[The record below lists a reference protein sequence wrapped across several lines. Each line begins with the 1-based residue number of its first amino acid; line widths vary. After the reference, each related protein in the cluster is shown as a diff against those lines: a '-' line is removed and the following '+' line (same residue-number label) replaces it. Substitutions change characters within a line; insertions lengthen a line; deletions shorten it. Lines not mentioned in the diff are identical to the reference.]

1 MNNYKIRRLILPFV
15 VLFISVATSSH
26 TNDNDSGILMPTD
39 HQKKVSMVVSTILEK
54 YHFRKMQINDSL
66 SSIIFDN
73 YIDGFDPNKIY
84 FLQEDIDGFEK
95 YRYTMDDGLRSGDL
109 TAAFEIYNVFQERYK
124 TRTEYAIQLIQEEF
138 DYAKDE
144 VILIDREN
152 TEWAS
157 NNDELDKYWRKYIK
171 NEKLTRL
178 LNETE
183 EEKVVENLTKRYENL
198 LNWLIKL
205 KSDDVF
211 QIYMNSVSEVFDPHT
226 NYFLPITYDNFM
238 IGMSQS
244 LEGIGAS
251 LQSDNEYTKVANI
264 LPGGPAFKSKLIVKD
279 DRIVG
284 VAQGEDGEWVDI
296 IGWRLD
302 EAVKIIRGPKGSTI
316 RLKILKGEDGSN
328 AKPVE
333 ISLVRDKIKIEE
345 AAPSQEVMTIY
356 RESKPYRIGVITV
369 PSFYLDFE
377 GLRKGDPDYK
387 STTKDVKKLLSSL
400 GNDSIDA
407 VLLDLRNNGG
417 GSLAEAIELTGLFIP
432 DGPVVQIKNTTGK
445 VEVQEDEDDKLY
457 YDGPLAVLIN
467 RFSASASEIFSGAI
481 QDYKRGVVIG
491 EQSYGKGTVQNL
503 LDIDRFLPSWEEE
516 PGQVKMT
523 IAKFYRITGSSTQN
537 KGVTPDIELPSR
549 FSAEEFGE
557 SALPTALPWD
567 QISSSKFATMN
578 SIDDHIIRKLA
589 KEHEKRLKDDPYLI
603 ELINQNNDFKKM
615 QHLKELSL
623 NIEERKNEQEELEQ
637 LNADREA
644 LYGTLR
650 EGETDEVIFEDSEVE
665 DAYLREGLNII
676 ADWLTFR
683 IG

>member
-15 VLFISVATSSH
+15 VLFISIATSSH

-54 YHFRKMQINDSL
+54 YHLRKMQINDSL

-138 DYAKDE
+138 DYSKDE
-144 VILIDREN
+144 VIVIDREN

-183 EEKVVENLTKRYENL
+183 KDKVAENLTKRYENL
-198 LNWLIKL
+198 LNWLVKL

-316 RLKILKGEDGSN
+316 RLKILKGEDGTN

-345 AAPSQEVMTIY
+345 AAPTQEVMTIY
-356 RESKPYRIGVITV
+356 RGSKPYRIGVITV

-400 GNDSIDA
+400 ENDSIDA

-417 GSLAEAIELTGLFIP
+417 GSLSEAIELTGLFIP

-445 VEVQEDEDDKLY
+445 VDVQEDEDDKLY
-457 YDGPLAVLIN
+457 YDGPLGVLIN

-503 LDIDRFLPSWEEE
+503 LDIDRFLPSWEEK

-523 IAKFYRITGSSTQN
+523 IAKFYRVTGSSTQN

-567 QISSSKFATMN
+567 QISSSKFTTMN

-589 KEHEKRLKDDPYLI
+589 KEHEKRLKDDPYLV
-603 ELINQNNDFKKM
+603 ELINQNNDFQKM
-615 QHLKELSL
+615 QELKELSL
-623 NIEERKNEQEELEQ
+623 NMDERKNEQEELEQ

-650 EGETDEVIFEDSEVE
+650 EGETDEVIFEGSEVE

>member
-1 MNNYKIRRLILPFV
+1 LI
-15 VLFISVATSSH
+15 VLFLSILSSSH
-26 TNDNDSGILMPTD
+26 TSDNDPGILMPTD

-54 YHFRKMQINDSL
+54 YHFRKMQINDSI

-73 YIDGFDPNKIY
+73 YVNGFDPNKIY
-84 FLQEDIDGFEK
+84 FLQADIDQFQK
-95 YRYTMDDGLRSGDL
+95 YRYSMDDGLRSGDL
-109 TAAFEIYNVFQERYK
+109 SAAFEIYNVFQARYK
-124 TRTEYAIQLIQEEF
+124 ERNEYAIQLIQKEF
-138 DYAKDE
+138 DYSRDE
-144 VILIDREN
+144 MILIDREN
-152 TEWAS
+152 SEWAS
-157 NNDELDKYWRKYIK
+157 TNEELDLYWRKYVK
-171 NEKLTRL
+171 NEKLSRI
-178 LNETE
+178 LNDTE
-183 EEKVVENLTKRYENL
+183 EDKVTENLTKRYENL
-198 LNWLIKL
+198 LNWLVKF

-211 QIYMNSVSEVFDPHT
+211 QIYMNSVSEAFDPHT

-251 LQSDNEYTKVANI
+251 LQSDNEYTRVAEI

-284 VAQGEDGEWVDI
+284 VAQGEDGEMVDI

-302 EAVKIIRGPKGSTI
+302 EAVKIIRGPKGSVV
-316 RLKILKGEDGSN
+316 RLKILKGEDGLA

-345 AAPSQEVMTIY
+345 AAPKEEVMTIY
-356 RESKPYRIGVITV
+356 RGSQPYRIGVITI

-377 GLRKGDPDYK
+377 GYRRGDSDYK
-387 STTKDVKKLLSSL
+387 STTKDVKKLLSKL
-400 GNDSIDA
+400 EKDSIDA
-407 VLLDLRNNGG
+407 ILLDLRNNGG

-445 VEVQEDEDDKLY
+445 VEVQKDEDDKLY
-457 YDGPLAVLIN
+457 YDGPLGVLIN

-481 QDYKRGVVIG
+481 QDYSRGVVIG

-503 LDIDRFLPSWEEE
+503 LDIDRFLPSWDEK
-516 PGQVKMT
+516 PGSVKMT
-523 IAKFYRITGSSTQN
+523 IAKFYRVTGSSTQN

-549 FSAEEFGE
+549 FSAEDFGE
-557 SALPTALPWD
+557 SALPSALPWD
-567 QISSSKFATMN
+567 KINSSKFKTMN
-578 SIDDHIIRKLA
+578 SIDDQIIRKLTR
-589 KEHEKRLKDDPYLI
+589 EHEKRLKDDPYLR
-603 ELINQNNDFKKM
+603 ELINLNEDFKKM
-615 QHLKELSL
+615 QELSELSL
-623 NIEERKNEQEELEQ
+623 NLEERKSQQEEIEQ
-637 LNADREA
+637 INADREE

-650 EGETDEVIFEDSEVE
+650 EGETDEVIFEESEVE
-665 DAYLREGLNII
+665 DAYLREGLNIV

>member
-1 MNNYKIRRLILPFV
+1 
-15 VLFISVATSSH
+15 FISILSSSH
-26 TNDNDSGILMPTD
+26 TGDNDPGTLMATD

-54 YHFRKMQINDSL
+54 YHFRKMQIDDSI

-73 YIDGFDPNKIY
+73 YVNGFDPNKIY
-84 FLQEDIDGFEK
+84 FLQEDIDQFQK
-95 YRYTMDDGLRSGDL
+95 YRYSMDDGLRSGDL
-109 TAAFEIYNVFQERYK
+109 GAAFEIYNVFQSRYK
-124 TRTEYAIQLIQEEF
+124 ERNEYAIQLIQEDF
-138 DYAKDE
+138 DYSKDE
-144 VILIDREN
+144 MIVIDREN
-152 TEWAS
+152 SAWAS
-157 NNDELDKYWRKYIK
+157 TSEELDLYWRKYVK
-171 NEKLTRL
+171 NEKLTRI
-178 LNETE
+178 LNDTE
-183 EEKVVENLTKRYENL
+183 EDKVTENLTKRYENL
-198 LNWLIKL
+198 LNWLVKF

-211 QIYMNSVSEVFDPHT
+211 QIYMNSVSEAFDPHT

-251 LQSDNEYTKVANI
+251 LQSDNEYTKVAEI
-264 LPGGPAFKSKLIVKD
+264 LPGGPAFKSKLIMKD

-284 VAQGEDGEWVDI
+284 VAQGEDGEMVDI

-302 EAVKIIRGPKGSTI
+302 EAVKIIRGPKGSI
-316 RLKILKGEDGSN
+316 VRLRILKGEDGPT

-345 AAPSQEVMTIY
+345 AAPKEEVMTIY
-356 RESKPYRIGVITV
+356 RGSKPYRIGVITI

-377 GLRKGDPDYK
+377 GYRRGDPDYK
-387 STTKDVKKLLSSL
+387 STTKDVKKLLSKL
-400 GNDSIDA
+400 ENDSIDA
-407 VLLDLRNNGG
+407 ILLDLRNNGG

-445 VEVQEDEDDKLY
+445 VEVQKDEDDKLY
-457 YDGPLAVLIN
+457 YEGPLGVLIN

-481 QDYKRGVVIG
+481 QDYRRGVVIG

-503 LDIDRFLPSWEEE
+503 LDIDRFLPSWEEK

-523 IAKFYRITGSSTQN
+523 IAKFYRVTGSSTQN

-549 FSAEEFGE
+549 FSAEDFGE
-557 SALPTALPWD
+557 SALPSALPWD
-567 QISSSKFATMN
+567 KINSSKFKTMN
-578 SIDDHIIRKLA
+578 SIDDQIIRKLA
-589 KEHEKRLKDDPYLI
+589 REHEKRLKDDPYLR
-603 ELINQNNDFKKM
+603 ELINLNDDFKKM
-615 QHLKELSL
+615 QELSELSL
-623 NIEERKNEQEELEQ
+623 NLEERKNQQKELEQ
-637 LNADREA
+637 INADREE

-650 EGETDEVIFEDSEVE
+650 EGETNEVIFEESEVE
-665 DAYLREGLNII
+665 DAYLREGLNVV

>member
-1 MNNYKIRRLILPFV
+1 MNNKKIKGLLLSLI
-15 VLFISVATSSH
+15 VLFISVLSSSH
-26 TNDNDSGILMPTD
+26 TNDNDPGTLKPTD
-39 HQKKVSMVVSTILEK
+39 HQEKVSMVVSTILEK
-54 YHFRKMQINDSL
+54 YHFRKMQIDDSI

-73 YIDGFDPNKIY
+73 YVNGFDPNKIY
-84 FLQEDIDGFEK
+84 FLQADIDQFQK
-95 YRYTMDDGLRSGDL
+95 YRYSMDDGLRSGDL
-109 TAAFEIYNVFQERYK
+109 SAAFEIYNVFQARYK
-124 TRTEYAIQLIQEEF
+124 ERNEYAIQLIQEDF
-138 DYAKDE
+138 DYSRDE
-144 VILIDREN
+144 MIVIDREN
-152 TEWAS
+152 SAWAS
-157 NNDELDKYWRKYIK
+157 TNEELNLYWRKYVK
-171 NEKLTRL
+171 NEKLSRI
-178 LNETE
+178 LNDTE
-183 EEKVVENLTKRYENL
+183 EDKVTENLTKRYENL
-198 LNWLIKL
+198 LNWLVKF

-211 QIYMNSVSEVFDPHT
+211 QIYMNSISEAFDPHT

-251 LQSDNEYTKVANI
+251 LQSDNEYTKVAEI

-284 VAQGEDGEWVDI
+284 VAQGEDGEMVDI

-302 EAVKIIRGPKGSTI
+302 EAVKIIRGPKGSVI
-316 RLKILKGEDGSN
+316 RLKILKGEDGPA
-328 AKPVE
+328 AKPIE

-345 AAPSQEVMTIY
+345 AAPKEEVMTIY
-356 RESKPYRIGVITV
+356 RGSKPYRIGVITI

-377 GLRKGDPDYK
+377 GYRRGDTDYK
-387 STTKDVKKLLSSL
+387 STTKDVKKLLTKL
-400 GNDSIDA
+400 ENDSIDA
-407 VLLDLRNNGG
+407 ILLDLRNNGG

-457 YDGPLAVLIN
+457 YDGPLGVLIN

-503 LDIDRFLPSWEEE
+503 LDIDRFLPSWDEK

-523 IAKFYRITGSSTQN
+523 IAKFYRVTGSSTQN

-549 FSAEEFGE
+549 FSAEDFGE
-557 SALPTALPWD
+557 SALPSALPWD
-567 QISSSKFATMN
+567 KINSSKFRIMN
-578 SIDDHIIRKLA
+578 SIDDQIIRKLA
-589 KEHEKRLKDDPYLI
+589 REHEKRLKDDPYLR
-603 ELINQNNDFKKM
+603 ELINLNEDFKKM
-615 QHLKELSL
+615 QELSELSL
-623 NIEERKNEQEELEQ
+623 NLEERKSQQEEIEQ
-637 LNADREA
+637 INADREE

-650 EGETDEVIFEDSEVE
+650 EGETDEVIFEESEVE
-665 DAYLREGLNII
+665 DAYLREGLNIV

>member
-1 MNNYKIRRLILPFV
+1 MNNIKIKGLILSLI
-15 VLFISVATSSH
+15 VLFLSIVSSSH
-26 TNDNDSGILMPTD
+26 TSDNDPGILMPTD

-54 YHFRKMQINDSL
+54 YHFRKMQINDSI

-73 YIDGFDPNKIY
+73 YVNGFDPNKIY
-84 FLQEDIDGFEK
+84 FLKEDIDQFQK
-95 YRYTMDDGLRSGDL
+95 YRYSMDDGLREGDL
-109 TAAFEIYNVFQERYK
+109 NAAFEIYNVFQARYQERN
-124 TRTEYAIQLIQEEF
+124 EYAIQLIQEEF
-138 DYAKDE
+138 DFSKNE
-144 VILIDREN
+144 VIVIDREN
-152 TEWAS
+152 SEWAS
-157 NNDELDKYWRKYIK
+157 TSEELDKYWRKYVK
-171 NEKLTRL
+171 NEKLTRV
-178 LNETE
+178 LNDTE
-183 EEKVVENLTKRYENL
+183 EDKVTDNLTKRYENL
-198 LNWLIKL
+198 LNWLVKF

-211 QIYMNSVSEVFDPHT
+211 QIYMNSVSEAFDPHT

-251 LQSDNEYTKVANI
+251 LQSDNEYTKVAEI

-279 DRIVG
+279 DRIGG
-284 VAQGEDGEWVDI
+284 VAQGEEGEWVDI

-302 EAVKIIRGPKGSTI
+302 EAVKIIRGPKGSVI
-316 RLKILKGEDGSN
+316 RLKILKGEDGPT

-345 AAPSQEVMTIY
+345 AAPKEEVMTIY
-356 RESKPYRIGVITV
+356 RGSKPYRIGVITI

-377 GLRKGDPDYK
+377 GYRRGDPDYK
-387 STTKDVKKLLSSL
+387 STTRDVKKLLSGL
-400 GNDSIDA
+400 ENDSIDA

-445 VEVQEDEDDKLY
+445 VEVQKDEDDQLY
-457 YDGPLAVLIN
+457 YDGPLGVLIN

-503 LDIDRFLPSWEEE
+503 LDIDRFLPSWEEK

-523 IAKFYRITGSSTQN
+523 IAKFYRVTGSSTQN
-537 KGVTPDIELPSR
+537 RGVTPDIELPSR

-557 SALPTALPWD
+557 SALPSALPWD
-567 QISSSKFATMN
+567 QINSSKFKSMN
-578 SIDDHIIRKLA
+578 SIDDQIIRKLA
-589 KEHEKRLKDDPYLI
+589 REHEKRLKDDPYLI
-603 ELINQNNDFKKM
+603 ELINQNEDFKKM
-615 QHLKELSL
+615 QDLTELSL
-623 NIEERKNEQEELEQ
+623 NLEERKNKQTELEQ
-637 LNADREA
+637 INADREE

-650 EGETDEVIFEDSEVE
+650 ESETDEVIFEESEVE
-665 DAYLREGLNII
+665 DAYLREGLNIV